1 MVEYVIFMIIL
12 FIYLYMIKLINPYY
26 HIMATVMIIIVIV
39 ILIVIVIIAIILVI
53 IKIVILVN
61 YHL

>member
-1 MVEYVIFMIIL
+1 MGEYVIFMIIL

-39 ILIVIVIIAIILVI
+39 ILIIAIILVI